1 MWIVQ
6 LAWKNLWRNA
16 NRTMITMAA
25 IFFAV
30 LLSILM
36 SSLKTG
42 IFDNLIKDMV
52 GYYSGYIQVH
62 HAGYWNEQLLDNC
75 FEESPEIQRK
85 IRSRSQVKDISPR
98 LESFALVSTGELSK
112 GCLVLGINPVQ
123 EQNITHLQ
131 EKMTD
136 GTYLRTHDTGILVS
150 EGLLKRLKSHLGDTL
165 VLFGQG
171 YHGSTAAGKYA
182 IQGVIKLGSP
192 ELNDKTIVMPLALTQ
207 DLYSAPQMITSYVL
221 SLQDTDDLMAIQS
234 SIQQKLGQSYEVMTW
249 DEMMPDIKQHI
260 ETDSANMKYVQA
272 FLYLLISFGI
282 FGTLLIMMAER
293 RYELGML
300 VAIGMKKSKLSLLL
314 LLESLFTVI
323 VGCILG
329 ILASI
334 PVVYYLHKFPIRIY
348 GEGAK
353 AYERFGFEAVFP
365 TSTDYHH
372 FVNQGIV
379 VLLIGLILSMYPVIK
394 VIRLNPVDS
403 MKK

>member
-30 LLSILM
+30 QLSILM

-62 HAGYWNEQLLDNC
+62 QAGYWEEQLLDNC
-75 FEESPEIQRK
+75 FEENSEIQRK
-85 IRSRSQVKDISPR
+85 IRSHSQVREISPR
-98 LESFALVSTGELSK
+98 LESFALASTGELSK

-123 EQNITHLQ
+123 EQSITHLS
-131 EKMTD
+131 EKIVK
-136 GTYLRTHDTGILVS
+136 GRYLSSNDLGILVS
-150 EGLLKRLKSHLGDTL
+150 EGLLKRLKSYVGDTL

-171 YHGSTAAGKYA
+171 YHGSTAAGKYP
-182 IQGVIKLGSP
+182 IQGVIQLGSP

-207 DLYSAPQMITSYVL
+207 DLYSATNMITSYVL

-234 SIQQKLGQSYEVMTW
+234 SLEKKLGKAYEVMTW
-249 DEMMPDIKQHI
+249 QEMMPDIKQHI

-314 LLESLFTVI
+314 LFESLFTVI
-323 VGCILG
+323 VACILG

-334 PVVYYLHKFPIRIY
+334 PVVYYLHKYPIRIY

-372 FVNQGIV
+372 FVNQGIA

-394 VIRLNPVDS
+394 IIHLNPVDS

>member
-62 HAGYWNEQLLDNC
+62 QAGYWEEQLLDNC
-75 FEESPEIQRK
+75 FEENSEIQRK
-85 IRSRSQVKDISPR
+85 IRSHSQVREISPR
-98 LESFALVSTGELSK
+98 LESFALASTGELSK

-123 EQNITHLQ
+123 EQSITHLS
-131 EKMTD
+131 EKIVK
-136 GTYLRTHDTGILVS
+136 GRYLSSNDLGILVS
-150 EGLLKRLKSHLGDTL
+150 EGLLKRLKSYVGDTL

-171 YHGSTAAGKYA
+171 YHGSTAAGKYP
-182 IQGVIKLGSP
+182 IQGVIQLGSP

-207 DLYSAPQMITSYVL
+207 DLYSATNMITSYVL

-234 SIQQKLGQSYEVMTW
+234 SLEKKLGKAYEVMTW
-249 DEMMPDIKQHI
+249 QEMMPDIKQHI

-314 LLESLFTVI
+314 LFESLFTVI
-323 VGCILG
+323 VACILG

-334 PVVYYLHKFPIRIY
+334 PVVYYLHKYPIRIY

-372 FVNQGIV
+372 FVNQGIA

-394 VIRLNPVDS
+394 IIHLNPVDS

>member
-52 GYYSGYIQVH
+52 GYYSGFIQVH
-62 HAGYWNEQLLDNC
+62 QAGYWEEQLLDNC
-75 FEESPEIQRK
+75 FEENSEIQCK
-85 IRSRSQVKDISPR
+85 IRSHSQVREISPR
-98 LESFALVSTGELSK
+98 LESFALASTGELSK

-123 EQNITHLQ
+123 EQSITHLS
-131 EKMTD
+131 EKIVK
-136 GTYLRTHDTGILVS
+136 GRYLSSNDLGILVS
-150 EGLLKRLKSHLGDTL
+150 EGLLKRLKSHVGDTL

-171 YHGSTAAGKYA
+171 YHGSTAAGKYP
-182 IQGVIKLGSP
+182 IQGVIQLGSP

-207 DLYSAPQMITSYVL
+207 DLYSATNMITSYVL

-234 SIQQKLGQSYEVMTW
+234 SLEKKLGKAYEVMTW
-249 DEMMPDIKQHI
+249 QEMMPDIKQHI

-314 LLESLFTVI
+314 LFESLFTVI
-323 VGCILG
+323 VACILG

-334 PVVYYLHKFPIRIY
+334 PVVYYLHKYPIRIY

-372 FVNQGIV
+372 FVNQGIA

-394 VIRLNPVDS
+394 IIHLNPVDS

>member
-52 GYYSGYIQVH
+52 GYYSGFIQVH
-62 HAGYWNEQLLDNC
+62 QAGYWEEQLLDNC
-75 FEESPEIQRK
+75 FEENSEIQRK
-85 IRSRSQVKDISPR
+85 IRSHSQVREISPR
-98 LESFALVSTGELSK
+98 LESFALASTGELSK

-123 EQNITHLQ
+123 EQSITHLS
-131 EKMTD
+131 EKIVK
-136 GTYLRTHDTGILVS
+136 GRYLSSNDLGILVS
-150 EGLLKRLKSHLGDTL
+150 EGLLKRLKSHVGDTL

-171 YHGSTAAGKYA
+171 YHGSTAAGKYP
-182 IQGVIKLGSP
+182 IQGVIQLGSP

-207 DLYSAPQMITSYVL
+207 DLYSATNMITSYVL

-234 SIQQKLGQSYEVMTW
+234 SLEKKLGKAYEVMTW
-249 DEMMPDIKQHI
+249 QEMMPDIKQHI

-314 LLESLFTVI
+314 LFESLFTVI
-323 VGCILG
+323 VACILG

-334 PVVYYLHKFPIRIY
+334 PVVYYLHKYPIRIY

-372 FVNQGIV
+372 FVNQGIA

-394 VIRLNPVDS
+394 IIHLNPVDS

>member
-52 GYYSGYIQVH
+52 GYYSGFIQVH
-62 HAGYWNEQLLDNC
+62 QAGYWEEQLLDNC
-75 FEESPEIQRK
+75 FEENSEIQRK
-85 IRSRSQVKDISPR
+85 IRSHSQVREISPR
-98 LESFALVSTGELSK
+98 LESFALASTGELSK

-123 EQNITHLQ
+123 EQSITHLS
-131 EKMTD
+131 EKIVK
-136 GTYLRTHDTGILVS
+136 GRYLSSNDLGILVS
-150 EGLLKRLKSHLGDTL
+150 EGLLKRLKSYVGDTL

-171 YHGSTAAGKYA
+171 YHGSTAAGKYP
-182 IQGVIKLGSP
+182 IQGVIQLGSP

-207 DLYSAPQMITSYVL
+207 DLYSATNMITSYVL

-234 SIQQKLGQSYEVMTW
+234 SLEKKLGKAYEVMTW
-249 DEMMPDIKQHI
+249 QEMMPDIKQHI

-314 LLESLFTVI
+314 LFESLFTVI
-323 VGCILG
+323 VACILG

-334 PVVYYLHKFPIRIY
+334 PVVYYLHKYPIRIY

-372 FVNQGIV
+372 FVNQGIA

-394 VIRLNPVDS
+394 IIHLNPVDS